1 MSRFA
6 SLPSPLADLGP
17 GVRATRCRTV
27 LGALAVV
34 LLFSTG
40 CATVAPAVEGPRPAA
55 WATSVPVA
63 PGLPNLF
70 RVNAVLYR
78 SAQPS
83 REGFTLLGQ
92 HASLANGDPP
102 IRTVLSLRAYNDD
115 APHVP
120 LSAGLR
126 LEHVSFKTWHPENED
141 VVDFLRIVTT
151 PEFQPVLVHCR
162 HGSDR
167 TGMMVAIYRIV
178 VEGWTKAQ
186 ATDEMVNGG
195 YGFHPV
201 WQNLV
206 RYIDELDVEA
216 IKRATG

>member
-1 MSRFA
+1 MR
-6 SLPSPLADLGP
+6 
-17 GVRATRCRTV
+17 GV
-27 LGALAVV
+27 LIGV

-40 CATVAPAVEGPRPAA
+40 CAAVAPAPEGPRPAA
-55 WATSVPVA
+55 WATPLATA

-92 HASLANGDPP
+92 QASLADGDPP
-102 IRTVLSLRAYNDD
+102 IRTVLSLRAYKDD
-115 APHVP
+115 APLVP
-120 LSAGLR
+120 ASAGLR
-126 LEHVSFKTWHPENED
+126 LEQVSFKTWHPEDED
-141 VVDFLRIVTT
+141 VLDFLRIVTT
-151 PEFQPVLVHCR
+151 PEFQPVLVHCH

-206 RYIDELDVEA
+206 RYIDEFDVEA
-216 IKRATG
+216 IKRATR